1 MAKKKKKKQKKSILG
16 NSIPSRYTTHP
27 VMLTRWMTDIDNF
40 AKKKKKK
47 KPRALRH
54 PHN

>member
-1 MAKKKKKKQKKSILG
+1 MAKNRKKKQKKSLIG
-16 NSIPSRYTTHP
+16 KTIPSKYTTHP
-27 VMLTRWMTDIDNF
+27 VMLTRWMTDIDNY
-40 AKKKKKK
+40 AKRKKKK